1 MQEKYMKKIL
11 ILFCTLLLVPTL
23 LISCGDLFG
32 GGDGNTGE
40 PQNESKFK
48 QIVYTDISID
58 LLSIRSGV
66 SDILGMT
73 PTVLDSEPAANAE
86 IVFGKTNRAISAKAE
101 SVLSSE
107 IAKKSGHD
115 VGYIIYKEGS
125 NLAVYWSLDDMA
137 SIATEKFISIC
148 INEKRLELSD
158 GIIYVESYNSAEF
171 EKNKYWLMLS
181 AVATED
187 EIASLRVLYHY
198 FDGSK
203 IADFFANL
211 WDGEIGGFY
220 YTIGARDNIG
230 YLPDLE
236 STRQILGSI
245 KSNGAVEDMN
255 TAFPT
260 EIKQKIVN
268 FAKNMQS
275 EKDGYFYHP
284 QWEQDKS
291 KLQTDRY
298 GRDIGS
304 AINIINTF
312 KIDTD
317 GDGIEEK
324 QYPNLCSPDG
334 TKCKLHAGTSEKCS
348 FVSASAYY
356 TDRMDGNTV
365 SSIVTAVSDA
375 VSKVST
381 VKPVAS
387 VSSHPDYS
395 SRQAFYDWL
404 VAYNE
409 TIKEDSG
416 KAHNL
421 SAIRSEITQHG
432 YDDIV
437 LDYLDRI
444 QEEVFEEQIAAGEEP
459 TGLWQ
464 KDINYRAVWGF
475 LKYSGYYN
483 AGSGHGRAIGEKYF
497 IYIIKTFV
505 KVIALP
511 ADGDYASN
519 DIYNQ
524 WDGIAR
530 LIENAKDY
538 YGDDLVEQ
546 IRDVLR
552 ENAADLIDNTLLK
565 IDDLAI
571 GNGTF
576 ALNSNLTSPSKIYGV
591 SISPGIVEGNVNSTN
606 ILIST
611 YQSVF
616 ESLGYT
622 PVPLM
627 SAEDGERFVDTIC
640 TIGNVEKIQ
649 IESVTVDFESG
660 EMPVGFKYSTNSSD
674 FNFSITDDPDDGDS
688 ALYIESPTAVNGDN
702 LYFSTAGT
710 GNSCFIFE
718 SDIFVSSDTQTSK
731 TAENI
736 VQIKLGH
743 YASSKLANMAYL
755 LILKKNGNKLEIIE
769 ASSTSTSG
777 VSNVVATVDL
787 DTWFKLRLEYYPV
800 TDDENSPDVPT
811 AKIWVDEE
819 LIYTSEGVYYNSHD
833 SSVEPYF
840 GYDTLNIYMLKNPST
855 YMYLDNCYFS
865 RENKI
870 LDIYDDTI
878 SDARK

>member
-1 MQEKYMKKIL
+1 MKKIL
-11 ILFCTLLLVPTL
+11 ILICTLLIVPTL
-23 LISCGDLFG
+23 LVSCADLFG
-32 GGDGNTGE
+32 GGGNTE
-40 PQNESKFK
+40 DPKKESKYK

-73 PTVLDSEPAANAE
+73 PTVLDSEPTADSE
-86 IVFGKTNRAISAKAE
+86 IVFGKTNRAISAKAA
-101 SVLSSE
+101 SVLASE
-107 IAKKSGHD
+107 LAKKSGHD
-115 VGYIIYKEGS
+115 VGYIIYKEGN

-148 INEKRLELSD
+148 IKEKKLELLD
-158 GIIYVESYNSAEF
+158 GIIYVESYKSAEF
-171 EKNKYWLMLS
+171 EKNKYWLMLE
-181 AVATED
+181 AVATDD
-187 EIASLRVLYHY
+187 EIEALRQLYYY

-211 WDGEIGGFY
+211 WDGEVGGFY
-220 YTIGARDNIG
+220 YTIGARDNLG

-245 KSNGAVEDMN
+245 KSNGAIDDMN
-255 TAFPT
+255 AAFPAD
-260 EIKQKIVN
+260 IKLKIVN

-275 EKDGYFYHP
+275 ENDGYFYHP

-304 AINIINTF
+304 AIEIINTF

-324 QYPNLCSPDG
+324 QYPNFCSPDG
-334 TKCKLHAGTSEKCS
+334 TKCELHAGTSEKCS

-356 TDRMDGNTV
+356 TDRMDGSMV

-375 VSKVST
+375 VSRVST

-395 SRQAFYDWL
+395 SAQAFYDWL
-404 VAYNE
+404 VAYNS

-432 YDDIV
+432 YSDIV
-437 LDYLDRI
+437 LDYLDQI
-444 QEEVFEEQIAAGEEP
+444 QAEVFEEQLAAGEEP

-464 KDINYRAVWGF
+464 KNINYKAVWGF

-483 AGSGHGRAIGEKYF
+483 AGSRGRAIGEKYF

-530 LIENAKDY
+530 LIDNAKEY
-538 YGDDLVEQ
+538 YGDDLVEE
-546 IRDVLR
+546 IRGVLR

-576 ALNSNLTSPSKIYGV
+576 ALNSNLTSPSKMYGA

-606 ILIST
+606 ILVST
-611 YQSVF
+611 YRSVF

-622 PVPLM
+622 AVPIM
-627 SAEDGERFVDTIC
+627 SSADGERFIDTIC
-640 TIGNVEKIQ
+640 TIGNVEKNQ
-649 IESVTVDFESG
+649 IESVTIDFEDG
-660 EMPVGFKYSTNSSD
+660 EMPIGFKYSTNNSD
-674 FNFSITDDPDDGDS
+674 FNFAITDDPDEGDG
-688 ALYIESPTAVNGDN
+688 ALYIESPTAGNGDY
-702 LYFSTAGT
+702 LYFTTAGM
-710 GNSCFIFE
+710 GNSCYIFE
-718 SDIFVSSDTQTSK
+718 SDIFVSSDTYTSK

-743 YASSKLANMAYL
+743 YASNKLANTSYL

-769 ASSTSTSG
+769 ASATSGG
-777 VSNVVATVDL
+777 VSNLVATVKL
-787 DTWFKLRLEYYPV
+787 DEWFKLRLEYYPV
-800 TDDENSPDVPT
+800 TDDENSPDVPS

-819 LIYTSEGVYYNSHD
+819 LIYTSEGVYFNSHD
-833 SSVEPYF
+833 DSVDPYF

-865 RENKI
+865 KEDKSF
-870 LDIYDDTI
+870 DIDDDTI
-878 SDARK
+878 SDSRK

>member
-1 MQEKYMKKIL
+1 MKKIL
-11 ILFCTLLLVPTL
+11 VLICALILIPSVLT
-23 LISCGDLFG
+23 SCGGLFG
-32 GGDGNTGE
+32 GGDNGGNTGE
-40 PQNESKFK
+40 PDTDEKFK
-48 QIVYTDISID
+48 TIVYVDDTLD
-58 LLSIRSGV
+58 LVSIRSSV
-66 SDILGMT
+66 SDVLGVL
-73 PTVLDSEPAANAE
+73 PTVKDTEPLSDGE
-86 IVFGKTNRAISAKAE
+86 IVFGDTNRAVTAKAK
-101 SVLSSE
+101 SALSSE
-107 IAKKSGHD
+107 LAKKSDKDG
-115 VGYIIYKEGS
+115 GYIIYKDGS
-125 NLAVYWSLDDMA
+125 NLAIYWTNPDMA
-137 SIATEKFISIC
+137 SIAVDKFISLC
-148 INEKRLELSD
+148 VEEKKLNLTD
-158 GIIYVESYNSAEF
+158 GTVYFEGYNLAEF
-171 EKNKYWLMLS
+171 ERDKYWIKLS
-181 AVATED
+181 SSASADVV
-187 EIASLRVLYHY
+187 ASLKTLYYY

-203 IADFFANL
+203 ISDFFANL
-211 WDGEIGGFY
+211 WDGEAGGFY
-220 YTIGARDNIG
+220 YTMGARDNMG
-230 YLPDLE
+230 YMPDLE
-236 STRQILGSI
+236 STRQVLGAL
-245 KSNGAVEDMN
+245 KSHGAIADMN

-324 QYPNLCSPDG
+324 QYPDLCAPDG

-395 SRQAFYDWL
+395 SRQAFYEWL

-483 AGSGHGRAIGEKYF
+483 AGSSHGRAIGEKYF

-611 YQSVF
+611 YRSVF

-649 IESVTVDFESG
+649 VESVTVDFESG

-674 FNFSITDDPDDGDS
+674 FNFSITDDPDDDDS
-688 ALYIESPTAVNGDN
+688 ALYIESPTAANGDY
-702 LYFSTAGT
+702 LYFTTAGT

-743 YASSKLANMAYL
+743 YSSSKLTNTAYL

-800 TDDENSPDVPT
+800 TDDEGSADVPT